1 MLVRFVSS
9 EPRRESPKNSVFKLW
24 LHRSLAWER
33 YWTNQGASGAGE
45 IETALTSLSRMG
57 GSGGAELVCS
67 LRAAWRNPSPGPVPA
82 VRLTTPQGSELP
94 WEVWLVVN
102 SWYPRQLPA
111 MGALA
116 KGWACLGVTADGPRD
131 RGPPAAAAPVLR
143 PRRAALPGEGVTL
156 TPHPSRE
163 FLSGEVAPTLQP
175 AQPQLTCRDMTA
187 APDSP
192 GTPDAGF
199 PRPDA
204 PPLLKGKPASA
215 RQLPLAALPCPPSFH
230 WSLVR
235 EGGAR
240 R

>member
-1 MLVRFVSS
+1 MLPPS
-9 EPRRESPKNSVFKLW
+9 
-24 LHRSLAWER
+24 SLAQSLPR
-33 YWTNQGASGAGE
+33 AGSCCASNHSPGFRVAMGSVARRQQLVPSPTTRNGCASE
-45 IETALTSLSRMG
+45 GVGLSR
-57 GSGGAELVCS
+57 SH
-67 LRAAWRNPSPGPVPA
+67 RR
-82 VRLTTPQGSELP
+82 
-94 WEVWLVVN
+94 
-102 SWYPRQLPA
+102 
-111 MGALA
+111 
-116 KGWACLGVTADGPRD
+116 RD
-131 RGPPAAAAPVLR
+131 RGSPAAAARVLR

-156 TPHPSRE
+156 TPRPSRE

-187 APDSP
+187 APDPP